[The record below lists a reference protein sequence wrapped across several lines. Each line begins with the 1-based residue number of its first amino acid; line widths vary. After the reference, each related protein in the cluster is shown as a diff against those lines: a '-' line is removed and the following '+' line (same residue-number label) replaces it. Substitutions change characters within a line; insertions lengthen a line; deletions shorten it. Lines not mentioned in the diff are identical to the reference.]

1 MQYPDSSHR
10 LPWLGLARNS
20 ASFYRIEARVARAD
34 CQSSTDRMADRP
46 DTRSRSSTLWEADM
60 SAFATILSIW
70 FMVATCAIL
79 FIRGASP
86 RVATRLER
94 SKVTVEAHP
103 YRRR

>member
-1 MQYPDSSHR
+1 M
-10 LPWLGLARNS
+10 
-20 ASFYRIEARVARAD
+20 
-34 CQSSTDRMADRP
+34 
-46 DTRSRSSTLWEADM
+46 STL
-60 SAFATILSIW
+60 ATILSIW

-94 SKVTVEAHP
+94 SKATVEAHP